1 MCVLRVSP
9 QKKYIVN
16 LYIPVANEQL
26 WWFIVEA
33 RKPAQGAPLGVHP
46 LRGRLS
52 WMLESSVVNTAILIK
67 ELFF

>member
-1 MCVLRVSP
+1 MCAACEP
-9 QKKYIVN
+9 TEEIYIVN